1 MTNEL
6 EKQFFETFEIEP
18 KCVKRTLK
26 LAMQGYDESDLPE
39 DLKQFISS
47 QARVYRVYPQITD
60 RILLELICKLSGVCC
75 PQFAFERGVEELKWN
90 ILKRCIHYNKELK
103 HQVRRLFGEMKNE

>member
-6 EKQFFETFEIEP
+6 EKKFFDTFGIEP
-18 KCVKRTLK
+18 KTIIEPRYSLNTEYYEKKV
-26 LAMQGYDESDLPE
+26 AY
-39 DLKQFISS
+39 
-47 QARVYRVYPQITD
+47 YPQITD
-60 RILLELICKLSGVCC
+60 SILLELICKLSGVCC

-103 HQVRRLFGEMKNE
+103 HQVRRLFEEE